1 MSATSKEETK
11 HTDYPG
17 KPIYWQEGLF
27 LQPHHFQW
35 QDRYLQSQIE
45 PLNRYLRPSFWGTGR
60 IAIHEASLSNH
71 IFTVDNGEFRF
82 RDLTHVTYPGNAVLE
97 SRNFEKQWSDRSK
110 PFTVYLGIHKLS
122 PTGKNVSDPQDYKS
136 FSLVPTR
143 FVAERQIEMLPDLYA
158 GGERLPVERI
168 CYVLKLLW
176 ETEIN
181 NIGDYEI
188 LPIARLES
196 RKGEIVVMPDY
207 IPPILCL
214 SGSTALM
221 QNIKTVNEL
230 AGSTSHR
237 LESSKRDRGVHT
249 AEFGT
254 KDMVY
259 ILTLR
264 TLNRFTPILRHIL
277 GNPGAVH
284 PWTVYGLVSQFIG
297 ELSTFSTKI
306 NLADTDSESPFFL
319 HDYDH
324 EKLTSCFNQAKYI
337 LGRLM
342 ADISSEPEYVT
353 PLVYNG
359 KYFHTQLAP
368 KLLQGRKR
376 FFLVVE
382 TESDSGQVV
391 SELENQAKMS
401 SEQHLSM
408 LILQSLRGIELTHI
422 VHPPPHLPR
431 RSMGLYFSINHNNR
445 LWNQVCDDMN
455 LALSWD
461 TRPDAVK
468 IELMV
473 AGGDE

>member
-1 MSATSKEETK
+1 MSATSKK
-11 HTDYPG
+11 TDHNKYPC

-35 QDRYLQSQIE
+35 QDLYLQSQIE
-45 PLNRYLRPSFWGTGR
+45 PLNRYLQPSFWGTGR
-60 IAIHEASLSNH
+60 ISIREASLSNH
-71 IFTVDNGEFRF
+71 IFSVGKGEFRF

-97 SRNFEKQWSDRSK
+97 SRNFEQQWDDKSK

-122 PTGKNVSDPQDYKS
+122 DSEKNVSDPQDYKS

-143 FVAERQIEMLPDLYA
+143 FVAEREIEMLSDLYA

-168 CYVLKLLW
+168 SYVLKLLW
-176 ETEIN
+176 EQEISS
-181 NIGDYEI
+181 IGDYEVM
-188 LPIARLES
+188 PIARLES
-196 RKGEIVVMPDY
+196 RKGEIVIMPDY

-214 SGSTALM
+214 SGSEALM
-221 QNIKTVNEL
+221 QNIKTINEL
-230 AGSTSHR
+230 AGSTSNR

-264 TLNRFTPILRHIL
+264 TLNRFTPILRHML

-284 PWTVYGLVSQFIG
+284 PWTVYGLLSQFIG

-306 NLADTDSESPFFL
+306 NLADMNAESPFFL
-319 HDYDH
+319 FDYDH
-324 EKLTSCFNQAKYI
+324 EKLTSCFNRANYI
-337 LGRLM
+337 LARLM
-342 ADISSEPEYVT
+342 ADISSEPEYVA

-359 KYFHTQLAP
+359 NFFQADLVS

-391 SELENQAKMS
+391 SELENQAKLS
-401 SEQHLSM
+401 AAQHLPT
-408 LILQSLRGIELTHI
+408 LIAQSLRGIELTHI
-422 VHPPPHLPR
+422 AHPPPGLPR
-431 RSMGLYFSINHNNR
+431 RSMGLYFSINHNHR
-445 LWNQVCDDMN
+445 LWNQVCEKLN

-461 TRPDAVK
+461 TRPEAVK
-468 IELMV
+468 IELMI